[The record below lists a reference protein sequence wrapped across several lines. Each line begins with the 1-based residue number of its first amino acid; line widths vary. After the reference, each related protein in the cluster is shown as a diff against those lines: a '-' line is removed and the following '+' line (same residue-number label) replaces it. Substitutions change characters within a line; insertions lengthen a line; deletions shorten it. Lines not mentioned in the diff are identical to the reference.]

1 MSPGEGMENNKQRY
15 TIGIL
20 VQNRPGVLARVVGLL
35 SGRGFN
41 IENITAAETN
51 EPGITRITL
60 VTSGDRRV
68 LSQIVKQIN
77 KLVDTLKVF
86 DFSETEFVDR
96 EMALIKVRAEEGTR
110 AEVLR
115 IVDIFRA
122 KVVDVSPH
130 FYTLEVTG
138 NDSKISAVMELLGQ
152 IGIVEIARTGKAALA
167 RSKKH

>member
-1 MSPGEGMENNKQRY
+1 MQNHDNNLRH

-20 VQNRPGVLARVVGLL
+20 VQNRPGVLARVVGLF

-51 EPGITRITL
+51 EPGLTRITL
-60 VTSGDRRV
+60 VTTGDQHI
-68 LSQIVKQIN
+68 LSQIVKQLN
-77 KLVDTLKVF
+77 KLIDVLKVF
-86 DFSETEFVDR
+86 DFSEMEFVDR
-96 EMALIKVRAEEGTR
+96 EMALIKVRAEERTR

-115 IVDIFRA
+115 IADIFRA

-138 NDSKISAVMELLGQ
+138 NDSKIGAIMELLEQ
-152 IGIVEIARTGKAALA
+152 VGIVEVARTGKAALA

>member
-1 MSPGEGMENNKQRY
+1 M
-15 TIGIL
+15 L
-20 VQNRPGVLARVVGLL
+20 VQNVPGVLARVVGLF

-51 EPGITRITL
+51 ESGITRITL
-60 VTSGDRRV
+60 VTTGDERI
-68 LSQIVKQIN
+68 LAQIVKQLN
-77 KLVDTLKVF
+77 KLINVIKVF
-86 DFSETEFVDR
+86 DFQETEFVDR
-96 EMALIKVRAEEGTR
+96 EMALIKVRAEPQTR

-138 NDSKISAVMELLGQ
+138 NESKISAIIELLSQ
-152 IGIVEIARTGKAALA
+152 MGIVEIARTGKAALA

>member
-1 MSPGEGMENNKQRY
+1 MQNNSQQRH
-15 TIGIL
+15 TIGML
-20 VQNRPGVLARVVGLL
+20 VQNVPGVLARVVGLL
-35 SGRGFN
+35 AGRGFN

-60 VTSGDRRV
+60 VICGDEHILAQV
-68 LSQIVKQIN
+68 VKQLN
-77 KLVDTLKVF
+77 KLINVIKVF
-86 DFSETEFVDR
+86 DFRETEFVDR
-96 EMALIKVRAEEGTR
+96 EMALIKVRAEAQTR

-115 IVDIFRA
+115 IADIFRA
-122 KVVDVSPH
+122 KVVDVSHH

-138 NDSKISAVMELLGQ
+138 NESKISAIIELLSQ

>member
-1 MSPGEGMENNKQRY
+1 MENNKQRH

-96 EMALIKVRAEEGTR
+96 EMALIKVRAEEQTR

-122 KVVDVSPH
+122 KVVDVSPQ

-138 NDSKISAVMELLGQ
+138 NDSKISAIIELLSQ

>member
-1 MSPGEGMENNKQRY
+1 METNNSTLRH

-20 VQNRPGVLARVVGLL
+20 VQNRPGVLARVVGLF

-51 EPGITRITL
+51 EPGITRITV
-60 VTSGDRRV
+60 VTTGDQLV
-68 LSQIVKQIN
+68 LSQIVKQLN
-77 KLVDTLKVF
+77 KLIDVLKVF
-86 DFSETEFVDR
+86 DYSEMEFVDR
-96 EMALIKVRAEEGTR
+96 EMALIKVRAEEKTR

-138 NDSKISAVMELLGQ
+138 NDSKIGAIMELLDQ
-152 IGIVEIARTGKAALA
+152 IGIVEVARTGKAALA

>member
-1 MSPGEGMENNKQRY
+1 MTNNHKQRY
-15 TIGIL
+15 TIGML
-20 VQNRPGVLARVVGLL
+20 VQNLPGVLARVVGLL
-35 SGRGFN
+35 GGRGFN

-60 VTSGDRRV
+60 VIAGDEHILAQV
-68 LSQIVKQIN
+68 VKQLN
-77 KLVDTLKVF
+77 KLINVIKVF
-86 DFSETEFVDR
+86 DFRETDFVDR
-96 EMALIKVRAEEGTR
+96 EMALIKVRAEAQTR

-130 FYTLEVTG
+130 FYTIEVTG
-138 NDSKISAVMELLGQ
+138 NESKISAVIELLGQ
-152 IGIVEIARTGKAALA
+152 MGIVEIARTGKAAMA

>member
-1 MSPGEGMENNKQRY
+1 MESQDSKQRH

-20 VQNRPGVLARVVGLL
+20 VQNRPGVLARVVGLF
-35 SGRGFN
+35 SGRSFN

-60 VTSGDRRV
+60 VTTGDRHI
-68 LSQIVKQIN
+68 LSQIVKQLN
-77 KLVDTLKVF
+77 KLIDVLKVF

-96 EMALIKVRAEEGTR
+96 EMVLIKVRAEERTR

-115 IVDIFRA
+115 IADIFRA

-138 NDSKISAVMELLGQ
+138 NDSKIGAIMELLEQ
-152 IGIVEIARTGKAALA
+152 VGIVEVARTGKAALA

>member
-1 MSPGEGMENNKQRY
+1 MESHDSKQRH

-20 VQNRPGVLARVVGLL
+20 VQNRPGVLARVVGLF
-35 SGRGFN
+35 SGRSFN

-60 VTSGDRRV
+60 VTTGDQHI
-68 LSQIVKQIN
+68 LSQIVKQLN
-77 KLVDTLKVF
+77 KLIDVLKVF
-86 DFSETEFVDR
+86 DFSETDFVDR
-96 EMALIKVRAEEGTR
+96 EMVLIKVRAEERTR

-115 IVDIFRA
+115 IADIFRA

-138 NDSKISAVMELLGQ
+138 NDSKIGAIMELLEQ
-152 IGIVEIARTGKAALA
+152 VGIVEVARTGKAALA

>member
-1 MSPGEGMENNKQRY
+1 MQNNSQQRH
-15 TIGIL
+15 TIGML
-20 VQNRPGVLARVVGLL
+20 VQNVPGVLARVVGLL
-35 SGRGFN
+35 AGRGFN

-60 VTSGDRRV
+60 VICGDEHILAQV
-68 LSQIVKQIN
+68 VKQLN
-77 KLVDTLKVF
+77 KLINVIKVF
-86 DFSETEFVDR
+86 DFRETEFVDR
-96 EMALIKVRAEEGTR
+96 EMALIKVRAEAQTR

-115 IVDIFRA
+115 IADIFRA

-138 NDSKISAVMELLGQ
+138 NESKISAIIELLSQ